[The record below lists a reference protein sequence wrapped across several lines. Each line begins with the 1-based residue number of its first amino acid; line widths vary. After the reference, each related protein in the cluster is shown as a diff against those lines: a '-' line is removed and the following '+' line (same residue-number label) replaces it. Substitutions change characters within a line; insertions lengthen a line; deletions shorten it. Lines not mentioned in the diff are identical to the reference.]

1 MEEKKEKPLIIPEN
15 SPPVKYVING
25 FTSTD
30 IVYVAVLTI
39 IGAVVG
45 IIFWQDSGN
54 PLIAV
59 IVCCLFFGLT
69 VMFRMRNADTEN
81 VIDLIKIFF
90 VYLQAQK
97 KFEYEYINIWEVS
110 ERNTINGNRK
120 K

>member
-1 MEEKKEKPLIIPEN
+1 MEEKREKPLIIPEN
-15 SPPVKYVING
+15 CPPAKYMING

-30 IVYVAVLTI
+30 ITYIVVLTI

-59 IVCCLFFGLT
+59 IICCLFFGLT

-81 VIDLIKIFF
+81 VIDLIKVFF
-90 VYLQAQK
+90 VYHQAQK
-97 KFEYEYINIWEVS
+97 KFEYEYINIWESS
-110 ERNTINGNRK
+110 ERDTVNGSRK